1 MAATG
6 QGYDGCKPG
15 SRVRRV
21 NDDQYESYDAGASE
35 GTCAGEVIIG
45 WGGVV
50 RPACAARLPAQLTL
64 YTPRV
69 AQYKLRDAA
78 QNVLPARGTLRI
90 DMIECLEV
98 PGMTS
103 FSHPKDTWWG
113 AKESADADKV
123 VKSLWRR
130 VEKNILPNKN
140 IAPEFPG
147 APGSKAS
154 WIAVKQEFVDAFND
168 GRVPDHFLLLGAWPE
183 EVDDILIYPG
193 LVKLARQQ
201 RLVLRTPRAPL
212 ARVAPPRAWCPLC
225 WRARAGRKN
234 RARAQLGHG
243 FRVGPK
249 GRGVSTRSVGW
260 VELVGRAGLGSCALR
275 RPRLQ
280 VTPRWSRRR
289 RGGRRCGEEAGGGS
303 RRGGRGYG
311 RGGDGSWSGG
321 GGVAAGSASG
331 GEAWGAGGVAG

>member
-35 GTCAGEVIIG
+35 GTCAGEIIIG

-90 DMIECLEV
+90 DMVECLEV

-183 EVDDILIYPG
+183 EVDDMLIYPG
-193 LVKLARQQ
+193 LVQLARQQ

-212 ARVAPPRAWCPLC
+212 ARGAA
-225 WRARAGRKN
+225 AGER
-234 RARAQLGHG
+234 H
-243 FRVGPK
+243 
-249 GRGVSTRSVGW
+249 RGAA
-260 VELVGRAGLGSCALR
+260 AG
-275 RPRLQ
+275 
-280 VTPRWSRRR
+280 R
-289 RGGRRCGEEAGGGS
+289 RGGAQERGRWAQEA
-303 RRGGRGYG
+303 
-311 RGGDGSWSGG
+311 
-321 GGVAAGSASG
+321 AAG
-331 GEAWGAGGVAG
+331 ED